1 MAKIHSG
8 ACNLTVVDVLCGGA
22 NSENPSTDFVFHM
35 QFFISLLIHDDGEA
49 KSRCVEWP
57 VGEGE
62 WRSVAFGS
70 VSQNM
75 AAASHLYGRR
85 QSFVAI
91 SRSQSFVSHFS
102 GCRR

>member
-1 MAKIHSG
+1 MAKLPNMHSG
-8 ACNLTVVDVLCGGA
+8 ACNSAVPDVLCAGA

-35 QFFISLLIHDDGEA
+35 QFFISLLIHDNGEA

-75 AAASHLYGRR
+75 AAGAVDLSTALP
-85 QSFVAI
+85 V
-91 SRSQSFVSHFS
+91 
-102 GCRR
+102 